1 MGARPLQRVIDKD
14 IKRPL
19 SRAMLFGNLK
29 EGGKVV
35 VNTIN
40 NEIVLETDHDTITT
54 TRD

>member
-1 MGARPLQRVIDKD
+1 LQRVIDKD

-29 EGGKVV
+29 NGGKVV
-35 VNTIN
+35 VNTVDN
-40 NEIVLETDHDTITT
+40 KIVLENQNVELTV